1 MRKLLSILT
10 AAALISNATV
20 AETIPSSQLLDDSAS
35 FVIAKSVKLGLGE
48 DDTHFAPAIGGQ
60 RKVEADKHAV
70 TKCEK
75 DADCADDQY
84 CTMGMCKDL
93 CARNTTKKKV
103 KCSGETPV
111 CTVDNHD
118 SYCACNDESCG
129 AALSCKKVG
138 SRYSCEPCGAGEKC
152 GCPDGKMSNGA
163 GKCVTCNFDADCAD
177 NEVCS
182 NPKTEAAACTVL
194 TCPTGQYVANHKC
207 NSCAEA
213 ITGCQACTSKTN
225 CTTCHV
231 KYQNPA
237 NNGGQCVLK
246 TCPAAQYLN
255 EEDGNCYPC
264 SNGCTKCTGPS
275 NCQSCQAAYNLVSGA
290 YCELKTC
297 PQGTYLSMSDGQCY
311 ACPSTCSA
319 CSTVM
324 NTGETSACTACVNDY
339 KLSGT
344 QCVLK
349 SCSEMG
355 YTTSCGGDYN
365 AIPANKS
372 GSDGTCYSCQQKSCG
387 EMGYSTSCGG
397 DYNANATGKSG
408 RDGTCYSCSQKS
420 CSQMGYRTSCSGNE
434 NATYVKS
441 GSDGSCYS
449 CSTKSCSQMGYRT
462 SCSSNENATYKTSGS
477 DGSCYSC
484 SLKSCSAINSSYRTS
499 CGSGYT
505 ATSTGV
511 SGSDGACVTCSA
523 ISGYCTSDSQ
533 CGSTQ
538 RCSNNRCVAV
548 SCDTC
553 YYASNHT
560 CARNSSCC
568 LNNNDCGSSQ
578 KCVNNSCVKKSC
590 GEMGYKSSCNTADGY
605 TAVSANVTG
614 SDGTCYNCN
623 VASCPSGYS
632 TSTTSCSKGY
642 ALKTNGKSGGKAC
655 GKCEEAGCSAYG
667 YYSSCPAGK
676 VLAGSNIG
684 NCYARCDDV
693 KCPSGYQKTQPS
705 CSGAGYELLT
715 ETVSGVTCYKCGDK
729 PCPNGYATFI
739 QGHRVD
745 EAFCQGS
752 NYETNGY
759 SGAYACGK
767 CVSRPGSSSSARV
780 CTTHSDCSRGY
791 ECTGDACRKCRAGS
805 NLSSGYENCNCSVGT
820 WSDGYGGCSTNVC
833 PGGRA
838 KQYNS
843 RTNSYECP
851 W

>member
-1 MRKLLSILT
+1 MMPTIASAKT
-10 AAALISNATV
+10 ATY
-20 AETIPSSQLLDDSAS
+20 LDDSAS

-48 DDTHFAPAIGGQ
+48 DEARFAPATGGQ

-70 TKCEK
+70 TKCAK
-75 DADCADDQY
+75 DEDCADDQY

-118 SYCACNDESCG
+118 SYCACNDESCS

-163 GKCVTCNFDADCAD
+163 GKCVTCIADTDCAD

-237 NNGGQCVLK
+237 NHGGQCVLK

-264 SNGCTKCTGPS
+264 SNGCTKCTGSS
-275 NCQSCQAAYNLVSGA
+275 NCQSCQAAYNLISGA

-297 PQGTYLSMSDGQCY
+297 ARGTYLSMSDGQCY

-355 YTTSCGGDYN
+355 YSTSCGGDYN

-372 GSDGTCYSCQQKSCG
+372 GSDGTCYSCQKKSCG

-462 SCSSNENATYKTSGS
+462 SCSGNENATYQTSGS

-484 SLKSCSAINSSYRTS
+484 SLKSCSSINSSYRTS

-505 ATSTGV
+505 ANSTGV
-511 SGSDGACVTCSA
+511 SGSDGTCYTCSA
-523 ISGYCTSDSQ
+523 IAGYCTSDSQ
-533 CGSTQ
+533 CAGNQ
-538 RCSNNRCVAV
+538 KCSNNRCAAV
-548 SCDTC
+548 SCSTC
-553 YYASNHT
+553 YEAKNHA
-560 CARNSSCC
+560 CSKKSRCC
-568 LNNNDCGSSQ
+568 LNNSECASYE
-578 KCVNNSCVKKSC
+578 KCVSNSCTVKTC
-590 GEMGYKSSCNTADGY
+590 AEQGYST
-605 TAVSANVTG
+605 
-614 SDGTCYNCN
+614 
-623 VASCPSGYS
+623 SCPSGYTK
-632 TSTTSCSKGY
+632 TSASSGADGACYTCTQNTTSNACTGSPSAGD
-642 ALKTNGKSGGKAC
+642 GGECEKAC
-655 GKCEEAGCSAYG
+655 GAGFGEVRSG
-667 YYSSCPAGK
+667 SKAG
-676 VLAGSNIG
+676 
-684 NCYARCDDV
+684 
-693 KCPSGYQKTQPS
+693 
-705 CSGAGYELLT
+705 
-715 ETVSGVTCYKCGDK
+715 
-729 PCPNGYATFI
+729 
-739 QGHRVD
+739 
-745 EAFCQGS
+745 
-752 NYETNGY
+752 
-759 SGAYACGK
+759 GK
-767 CVSRPGSSSSARV
+767 ERV
-780 CTTHSDCSRGY
+780 CTKY
-791 ECTGDACRKCRAGS
+791 PK
-805 NLSSGYENCNCSVGT
+805 
-820 WSDGYGGCSTNVC
+820 
-833 PGGRA
+833 PGGYNCTTGWDFKYLVDGIHTCQTA
-838 KQYNS
+838 KMSNT
-843 RTNSYECP
+843 RVR
-851 W
+851 

>member
-1 MRKLLSILT
+1 MKKILALALLACMMPTIASAKT
-10 AAALISNATV
+10 ATY
-20 AETIPSSQLLDDSAS
+20 LDDSAS

-48 DDTHFAPAIGGQ
+48 DEARFAPATGEQ

-70 TKCEK
+70 TKCAK
-75 DADCADDQY
+75 DEDCASDQY

-111 CTVDNHD
+111 CTADNHD

-237 NNGGQCVLK
+237 NNGGQCVMK

-324 NTGETSACTACVNDY
+324 NTGETSACTACVDDY

-355 YTTSCGGDYN
+355 YSTSCGGDYN

-449 CSTKSCSQMGYRT
+449 CSTKSCSQMGYST
-462 SCSSNENATYKTSGS
+462 SCGANYNATYKTSGS

-505 ATSTGV
+505 ANSTGV
-511 SGSDGACVTCSA
+511 SGSDG
-523 ISGYCTSDSQ
+523 
-533 CGSTQ
+533 
-538 RCSNNRCVAV
+538 
-548 SCDTC
+548 TC
-553 YYASNHT
+553 YS
-560 CARNSSCC
+560 
-568 LNNNDCGSSQ
+568 
-578 KCVNNSCVKKSC
+578 
-590 GEMGYKSSCNTADGY
+590 
-605 TAVSANVTG
+605 
-614 SDGTCYNCN
+614 CN

-642 ALKTNGKSGGKAC
+642 TLKTNGYSAGKAC

-667 YYSSCPAGK
+667 YYSSCPTGK

-693 KCPSGYQKTQPS
+693 KCSSGYQKTQPS

-715 ETVSGVTCYKCGDK
+715 ETISGVTCYKCGNK
-729 PCPNGYATFI
+729 PCPTGYATFI

-767 CVSRPGSSSSARV
+767 CVSRPSSSSSKV
-780 CTTHSDCSRGY
+780 CSTHRDCSRGY
-791 ECTGDACRKCRAGS
+791 ECTGNACKKCRAGS
-805 NLSSGYENCNCSVGT
+805 NLSSGYNDCNCPVGT
-820 WSDGYGGCSTNVC
+820 WSDGYGGCSTDVC

>member
-1 MRKLLSILT
+1 MQKLLTILT

-20 AETIPSSQLLDDSAS
+20 AESTPSPQLLDDSAS

-48 DDTHFAPAIGGQ
+48 DEARFAPATGGQ

-70 TKCEK
+70 TKCAK

-152 GCPDGKMSNGA
+152 GCPDGKMSNGS
-163 GKCVTCNFDADCAD
+163 GKCVTCNFDTDCAD
-177 NEVCS
+177 NEICT

-237 NNGGQCVLK
+237 NNGGQCIMK

-264 SNGCTKCTGPS
+264 SNGCTKCTGSS

-408 RDGTCYSCSQKS
+408 RDGTCYSCQ
-420 CSQMGYRTSCSGNE
+420 Q
-434 NATYVKS
+434 
-441 GSDGSCYS
+441 
-449 CSTKSCSQMGYRT
+449 
-462 SCSSNENATYKTSGS
+462 
-477 DGSCYSC
+477 
-484 SLKSCSAINSSYRTS
+484 KSCSAINSSYRTS
-499 CGSGYT
+499 CASGYT
-505 ATSTGV
+505 TNSTGV
-511 SGSDGACVTCSA
+511 SGSDGACVTCST
-523 ISGYCTSDSQ
+523 IPGYCTSDSQ
-533 CGSTQ
+533 CASNQ

-548 SCDTC
+548 SCSTC

-560 CARNSSCC
+560 CARNTSCC
-568 LNNNDCGSSQ
+568 LNNNDCSSSQ
-578 KCVNNSCVKKSC
+578 KCVNNRCVKKSC

-632 TSTTSCSKGY
+632 TSTTSCSGAY
-642 ALKTNGKSGGKAC
+642 SFSTNGKSGGKAC
-655 GKCEEAGCSAYG
+655 GKCVACQ
-667 YYSSCPAGK
+667 K
-676 VLAGSNIG
+676 GSQCG
-684 NCYARCDDV
+684 
-693 KCPSGYQKTQPS
+693 CPSGKVADGNGNCISTARKCSEINSSYYVPTSTSGNFIYTGDTGSDGKCAKL
-705 CSGAGYELLT
+705 CSG
-715 ETVSGVTCYKCGDK
+715 S
-729 PCPNGYATFI
+729 
-739 QGHRVD
+739 
-745 EAFCQGS
+745 GS
-752 NYETNGY
+752 NYQINHEWCLSCPSNNGCLHSDVAGTHKCCTSCN
-759 SGAYACGK
+759 SGYYMSGSNNACYKSNSG
-767 CVSRPGSSSSARV
+767 STSNSGSNSGSSSSSTTTECYWTGETMKQLNDYCTQARS
-780 CTTHSDCSRGY
+780 CEAGYKRGY
-791 ECTGDACRKCRAGS
+791 NSKYWKTVTRNGKTVYCMTTSTGCCYK
-805 NLSSGYENCNCSVGT
+805 
-820 WSDGYGGCSTNVC
+820 
-833 PGGRA
+833 
-838 KQYNS
+838 
-843 RTNSYECP
+843 
-851 W
+851 

>member
-1 MRKLLSILT
+1 MPKLP
-10 AAALISNATV
+10 
-20 AETIPSSQLLDDSAS
+20 PSSQLLDDSAS

-48 DDTHFAPAIGGQ
+48 DEARFAPATGEQ

-70 TKCEK
+70 TKCAK
-75 DADCADDQY
+75 DEDCASDQY

-111 CTVDNHD
+111 CTADNHD

-163 GKCVTCNFDADCAD
+163 GKCVTCNFDTDCAD

-237 NNGGQCVLK
+237 NNGGQCVMK

-408 RDGTCYSCSQKS
+408 RDGTCYSCSKKS

-449 CSTKSCSQMGYRT
+449 CSTKSCSQMGYST
-462 SCSSNENATYKTSGS
+462 SCGANYNATYKTSGS

-505 ATSTGV
+505 ANSTGV

-523 ISGYCTSDSQ
+523 ISGYCTSDNQ
-533 CGSTQ
+533 CASNQ

-548 SCDTC
+548 SCSTC
-553 YYASNHT
+553 YEAKNHSCSKISRCCTSNRECASYE
-560 CARNSSCC
+560 
-568 LNNNDCGSSQ
+568 
-578 KCVNNSCVKKSC
+578 KCVNNSCTVKTCAEQGYSTSC
-590 GEMGYKSSCNTADGY
+590 PSGYTKNSASSGADGACY
-605 TAVSANVTG
+605 TCTASA
-614 SDGTCYNCN
+614 
-623 VASCPSGYS
+623 CPSGYS
-632 TSTTSCSKGY
+632 TSTTSCSGAY
-642 ALKTNGKSGGKAC
+642 SFSTNGKSGSK
-655 GKCEEAGCSAYG
+655 
-667 YYSSCPAGK
+667 
-676 VLAGSNIG
+676 
-684 NCYARCDDV
+684 D
-693 KCPSGYQKTQPS
+693 
-705 CSGAGYELLT
+705 
-715 ETVSGVTCYKCGDK
+715 
-729 PCPNGYATFI
+729 
-739 QGHRVD
+739 
-745 EAFCQGS
+745 
-752 NYETNGY
+752 
-759 SGAYACGK
+759 CGK
-767 CVSRPGSSSSARV
+767 CVACQKGSQCGCPSGKVADGNGNCISTARKCSEINSSYYVPTSTSGNFIYTGDTGSDGKCAKLCSGSGSNYQINHEWCLSCPSNNGCLHSDVAGTHKCCTSCNSGYYMSGSNNACYKSNSGSTSNSGSSSGSNSGSSSSSTTTECYWTGETMKQLNIYCTQARS
-780 CTTHSDCSRGY
+780 CEAGYKRGY
-791 ECTGDACRKCRAGS
+791 NSKYWKTVTRNGKTVYCMTTG
-805 NLSSGYENCNCSVGT
+805 T
-820 WSDGYGGCSTNVC
+820 GCC
-833 PGGRA
+833 Y
-838 KQYNS
+838 K
-843 RTNSYECP
+843 
-851 W
+851 

>member
-1 MRKLLSILT
+1 MKKILALALLACMMPTIASAKT
-10 AAALISNATV
+10 ATY
-20 AETIPSSQLLDDSAS
+20 LDDSAS

-70 TKCEK
+70 TKCAK

-118 SYCACNDESCG
+118 SYCACNDESCR

-152 GCPDGKMSNGA
+152 GCPDGKMSNGS
-163 GKCVTCNFDADCAD
+163 GKCVTCNFDTDCAD

-237 NNGGQCVLK
+237 NNGGQCIMK

-275 NCQSCQAAYNLVSGA
+275 NCQSCQAAYNLISGA

-297 PQGTYLSMSDGQCY
+297 AQGTYLSMSDGQCY

-355 YTTSCGGDYN
+355 YSTSCGGDYN

-397 DYNANATGKSG
+397 DYNTNATGKSG
-408 RDGTCYSCSQKS
+408 RDGTCYSCQQKS
-420 CSQMGYRTSCSGNE
+420 CSQMGYRTSCSSNE

-441 GSDGSCYS
+441 GRDGSCYS

-462 SCSSNENATYKTSGS
+462 SCSSNENATYRTSGS

-505 ATSTGV
+505 ANSTGV
-511 SGSDGACVTCSA
+511 SGSDGACVTCST
-523 ISGYCTSDSQ
+523 IPGYCTSDSQ
-533 CGSTQ
+533 CSSTQ

-548 SCDTC
+548 SCGTC

-560 CARNSSCC
+560 CARNTSCC

-578 KCVNNSCVKKSC
+578 KCVNNSCTSKSC
-590 GEMGYKSSCNTADGY
+590 VELGYSRSCGSGYSANSAGVSGSDGACVTCSTIPGYCTSDSQCASNQRCSNNRCVAVSCSTCYYASNHTCARDSSCCLSNSDCAGNQKCTNNKCVAKTCEDNGYKSSASQCG
-605 TAVSANVTG
+605 ANEQG
-614 SDGTCYNCN
+614 SRVGSCYACQKKSN
-623 VASCPSGYS
+623 SGS
-632 TSTTSCSKGY
+632 TPNSGS
-642 ALKTNGKSGGKAC
+642 NSGG
-655 GKCEEAGCSAYG
+655 S
-667 YYSSCPAGK
+667 SSCT
-676 VLAGSNIG
+676 SE
-684 NCYARCDDV
+684 CYWTGETMSQV
-693 KCPSGYQKTQPS
+693 SSY
-705 CSGAGYELLT
+705 CSGARTCEAGYRKGYNST
-715 ETVSGVTCYKCGDK
+715 YWKTKTCGGKTIYCMTANTGCCYK
-729 PCPNGYATFI
+729 
-739 QGHRVD
+739 
-745 EAFCQGS
+745 
-752 NYETNGY
+752 
-759 SGAYACGK
+759 
-767 CVSRPGSSSSARV
+767 
-780 CTTHSDCSRGY
+780 
-791 ECTGDACRKCRAGS
+791 
-805 NLSSGYENCNCSVGT
+805 
-820 WSDGYGGCSTNVC
+820 
-833 PGGRA
+833 
-838 KQYNS
+838 
-843 RTNSYECP
+843 
-851 W
+851 